1 MMTSTAGH
9 QCEGNVTFGTNV
21 TAGGPFVRQVE
32 RVCVNLECVRSRLA
46 EDLHS
51 LAGAWQ
57 LERRFLGALGQEC
70 RSTKPSEL
78 SALAEL
84 RGFDRFIY
92 LKPQTSQLSTLSKIQ

>member
-1 MMTSTAGH
+1 M
-9 QCEGNVTFGTNV
+9 TFGTNV

-32 RVCVNLECVRSRLA
+32 RVCVNLECMRSRLA

-57 LERRFLGALGQEC
+57 LERRFLGARSQEC

-78 SALAEL
+78 CTPAEI
-84 RGFDRFIY
+84 RGLDRFS
-92 LKPQTSQLSTLSKIQ
+92 LKMTSGSWTSVRRQK